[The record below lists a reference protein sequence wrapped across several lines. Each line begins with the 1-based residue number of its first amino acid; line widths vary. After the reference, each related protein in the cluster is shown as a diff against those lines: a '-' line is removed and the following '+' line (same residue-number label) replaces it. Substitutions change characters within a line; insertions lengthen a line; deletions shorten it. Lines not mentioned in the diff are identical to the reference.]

1 MSTDPSVESGD
12 TDESERPD
20 ESDSLSGR
28 ASERRATGDELT
40 EEDQIAGELAVLE
53 AENERLRSEYARARQ
68 AQYRRS
74 ALALALLG
82 VLAGAGGLLFPTAR
96 TVLFALA
103 GTGLF
108 LGVLTF
114 YLSPEQFLPATVGRE
129 IYRALAANERAVV
142 DELGLRETPVYVP
155 TESGVRLYLR
165 QSSAE
170 SLPDEAD
177 LSETFVVTDETRGVA
192 FQPTGEALFAEFDRA
207 LTGELGS
214 EPDELVRQLRDGL
227 VEQFELLESTEQSVP
242 PDATAAE
249 GELTVGLTDSA
260 YGPVDEFDHPVPSV
274 LGVGLARG
282 LDTPVEVTVES
293 DGTDRVDAVI
303 RCRWPSS
310 ESDRPE

>member
-12 TDESERPD
+12 TDETERLD
-20 ESDSLSGR
+20 ESDSRPGT
-28 ASERRATGDELT
+28 ASESRTTDGELPEGDRL
-40 EEDQIAGELAVLE
+40 AGELAVLE

-68 AQYRRS
+68 TQYRRS

-82 VLAGAGGLLFPTAR
+82 VLAAVGGLLFPTAR

-108 LGVLTF
+108 LGILTY
-114 YLSPEQFLPATVGRE
+114 YLSPEQFLPATVGRD
-129 IYRALAANERAVV
+129 IYRALAGNERAVV
-142 DELGLRETPVYVP
+142 DELGLRETLVYVP
-155 TESGVRLYLR
+155 TESGARLYLQ
-165 QSSAE
+165 QSSTE
-170 SLPDEAD
+170 SLPDSAA

-192 FQPTGEALFAEFDRA
+192 FQPTGEALFTEFDRA

-214 EPDELVRQLRDGL
+214 EPDEIARQLRDGL

-282 LDTPVEVTVES
+282 LDTPIEVTVES
-293 DGTDRVDAVI
+293 DGNDRVDAVI
-303 RCRWPSS
+303 RCQWP
-310 ESDRPE
+310 PEGVDAS